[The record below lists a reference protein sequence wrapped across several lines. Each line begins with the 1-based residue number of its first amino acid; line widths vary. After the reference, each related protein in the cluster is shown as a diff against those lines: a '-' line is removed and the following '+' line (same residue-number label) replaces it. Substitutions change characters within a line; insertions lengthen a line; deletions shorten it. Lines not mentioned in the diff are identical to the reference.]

1 MDVKRDSAFD
11 SMFDEVY
18 PEIVFGEVSYA
29 PSDVLASVDPIAY
42 RVSVGDYH
50 NSLCE
55 DGEHGDEGTECEW
68 CGETL

>member
-18 PEIVFGEVSYA
+18 PEIVFGEVSYS

-42 RVSVGDYH
+42 QESVVNYR

-55 DGEHGDEGTECEW
+55 DGEHDGDDECEW
-68 CGETL
+68 CGESL